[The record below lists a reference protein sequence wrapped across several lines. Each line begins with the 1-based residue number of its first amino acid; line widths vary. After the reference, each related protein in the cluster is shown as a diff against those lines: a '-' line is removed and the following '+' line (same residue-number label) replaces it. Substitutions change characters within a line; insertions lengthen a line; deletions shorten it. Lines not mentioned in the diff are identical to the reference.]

1 MLHRSIILS
10 AIDEFNTAPIEVGMV
25 KKIKVQSQ
33 LINQKWKLIT
43 PNKNEILL
51 IPNYEKER
59 LDIKSTNELGSYDV
73 YVDDEF
79 YTAFSTSLSEY
90 ETPKIRANLNEL
102 VSNFQTNNASILLD
116 SQNIVES
123 IKSKRHGKSLW
134 RIFLI
139 FAVFLFLIESF
150 LSRPISRKPAS

>member
-1 MLHRSIILS
+1 MKAIVCKEFGPPS
-10 AIDEFNTAPIEVGMV
+10 ALVLEDMEPI
-25 KKIKVQSQ
+25 S
-33 LINQKWKLIT
+33 

-73 YVDDEF
+73 YVDGEF

-139 FAVFLFLIESF
+139 FAVFLFLFESF